1 MLDALAERAS
11 AAGNLGKAVVTFD
24 VHPRSVVLPAR
35 APKMLTTVARR
46 LEILEEIGIDYVGVL
61 PFGRIRHLPPE
72 DFIRRVVVD
81 GFDARTVMVGRG
93 FRYGA
98 GRAGDVASLRAAG
111 EALGFDVDA
120 KRLLESAHG
129 PISSSFIRRCI
140 ADGDVATA
148 NRLLGRPH
156 ELAARVTGSAREGTG
171 YGLPVADVEA
181 DPSMAIP
188 GQGLYAAWTVT
199 RDGTVPTVC
208 DIAARHPRSGST
220 GSIRSHSLDPADE
233 LPPGDVRIRFAGRL
247 GDRRQAGGRDG
258 GPGRIEL
265 GAARAAHRLLDR
277 TEPRRGDS

>member
-1 MLDALAERAS
+1 M
-11 AAGNLGKAVVTFD
+11 VVTFD
-24 VHPRSVVLPAR
+24 VHPRSVVVPAR
-35 APKMLTTVARR
+35 APKMLTTLARR

-72 DFIRRVVVD
+72 EFIRRVVVD

-111 EALGFDVDA
+111 ETLGFDVDA
-120 KRLLESAHG
+120 RRLLESTRG
-129 PISSSFIRRCI
+129 PISSSRIRRCI
-140 ADGDVATA
+140 AEGDMVTA

-156 ELAARVTGSAREGTG
+156 ELAARITERAGEGTG

-199 RDGTVPTVC
+199 REGAVPTVC

-233 LPPGDVRIRFAGRL
+233 LRPGEVRIRFVGRL

-265 GAARAAHRLLDR
+265 GAARAARRLLDR
-277 TEPRRGDS
+277 TELRMDDS

>member
-1 MLDALAERAS
+1 
-11 AAGNLGKAVVTFD
+11 
-24 VHPRSVVLPAR
+24 
-35 APKMLTTVARR
+35 
-46 LEILEEIGIDYVGVL
+46 
-61 PFGRIRHLPPE
+61 
-72 DFIRRVVVD
+72 
-81 GFDARTVMVGRG
+81 
-93 FRYGA
+93 
-98 GRAGDVASLRAAG
+98 VASLRAAG

-120 KRLLESAHG
+120 KRLLESAQG
-129 PISSSFIRRCI
+129 PVSSSFIRRCI

-156 ELAARVTGSAREGTG
+156 ELAARVTESARERTG
-171 YGLPVADVEA
+171 YDLSVADVEA

-199 RDGTVPTVC
+199 RDDTVPTVC
-208 DIAARHPRSGST
+208 DIAARHPHSGST
-220 GSIRSHSLDPADE
+220 VSIRSHSLNPADE

-277 TEPRRGDS
+277 TDPRTGDF